1 MNRLKRIKIHIIFHF
16 LLVIELDQEQNK
28 EKFLMTHQ
36 NVSINSLDMNQT
48 QNKILFS
55 ETKLKKKKEK

>member
-1 MNRLKRIKIHIIFHF
+1 MNRFKPIKTHIIFHF
-16 LLVIELDQEQNK
+16 LRVIELDQEQNK